1 MPTNVSAQN
10 SVIASLQ
17 RKAPNARCPLCGIS
31 NWAVHD
37 GVIYFHQEAH
47 AGFTTDVSRTL
58 PSVAVVCQNCGN
70 THFVSLA
77 IATPSILKDV
87 TENDGKQ

>member
-1 MPTNVSAQN
+1 MRALQFLLMPTNVSTQN

-37 GVIYFHQEAH
+37 GVIYFHQA
-47 AGFTTDVSRTL
+47 L

-77 IATPSILKDV
+77 VATPSILKDE
-87 TENDGKQ
+87 TDNDGK